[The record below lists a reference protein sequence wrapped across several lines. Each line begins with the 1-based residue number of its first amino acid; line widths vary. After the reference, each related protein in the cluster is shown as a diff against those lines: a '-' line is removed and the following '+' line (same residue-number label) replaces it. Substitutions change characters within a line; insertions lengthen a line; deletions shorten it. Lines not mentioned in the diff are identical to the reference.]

1 MAAYKLFGV
10 PLVPHRALLGA
21 GSEAGPDSDGNFPE
35 EDELMADERGQLQ
48 TFYKSV
54 SDGHI
59 AYTDPSDYEGLND
72 EQKANST
79 FSPFPGYYKD
89 KQRFTFA
96 GLDGEERDHAEEL
109 KLGGARGGA
118 RKGAASKKEDSNN
131 NNE

>member
-10 PLVPHRALLGA
+10 PLVPHRAMLGA
-21 GSEAGPDSDGNFPE
+21 GTEAGPDSEGNFP
-35 EDELMADERGQLQ
+35 DDNDMVADERGQLQ

-79 FSPFPGYYKD
+79 YSPFPGYYTD

-96 GLDGEERDHAEEL
+96 GPDGEE
-109 KLGGARGGA
+109 
-118 RKGAASKKEDSNN
+118 
-131 NNE
+131 